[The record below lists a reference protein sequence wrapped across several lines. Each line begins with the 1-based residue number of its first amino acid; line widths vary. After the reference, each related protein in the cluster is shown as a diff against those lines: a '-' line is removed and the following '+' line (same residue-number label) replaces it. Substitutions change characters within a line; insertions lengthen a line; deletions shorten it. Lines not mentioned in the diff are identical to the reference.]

1 MASFILGARI
11 ELLAKLHDI
20 QTFTTKRRS
29 NRRRGVRGA
38 SLYLKF
44 QVTSNFFGHLV
55 NKAVIGV
62 T

>member
-1 MASFILGARI
+1 LAGFILGASI

-20 QTFTTKRRS
+20 QAFTTKRRS
-29 NRRRGVRGA
+29 NRRRGVCGT

-55 NKAVIGV
+55 CKAVAVV